1 MSASRKRSRTAA
13 TTPVTEP
20 APPKIALTG
29 GVAMPEKQVE
39 HWRQGKLLDCTITAG
54 GHDFEAHRLV
64 LTSGSDFFDGAFTS
78 GLAESGS
85 AHVTLPEVPASAFEA
100 VLSFLYTGEAMVAEA
115 ELLPLLQAAAYL
127 QVSPLVDAVAAR
139 LEARLTP
146 VNCLETW
153 ALAET
158 HAHARLSTA
167 AKEAALKAF
176 NSMAESEAW
185 LSAPHARVQELLTDE
200 RLTTAAEE
208 AVHSAVVHWATAQ
221 RPPPTDAALLPLFRA
236 VRYPLVAKAFFEA
249 RVLTEPL
256 LRGTLGFDVLGS
268 SFASLAY
275 GTRVA
280 RRPGFGPSRPALT
293 WSTVHKAIDIDVTG
307 SGKVATSTASSG
319 QAVRSA
325 EPLPSTG
332 RHLVELV
339 YARVD
344 REAGDALGTC
354 YMTGVVSAAAA
365 QRDFNSGVNYRRV
378 LATMSDD
385 FWGVDDCGIPG
396 PYSGIR
402 RGDGA
407 LEAVPDEAKIGV
419 TDGER
424 AVRVFRQGAVF
435 SQGDRV
441 GLLVDMDARTLT
453 FLRNGTPIH
462 ASLVFHNLPDQVYVA
477 ATPADEGSSVRFVA

>member
-139 LEARLTP
+139 LEARLTQ
-146 VNCLETW
+146 VKCHETR

-280 RRPGFGPSRPALT
+280 LARRPGFRPSRPALT

-378 LATMSDD
+378 LAT
-385 FWGVDDCGIPG
+385 I
-396 PYSGIR
+396 
-402 RGDGA
+402 
-407 LEAVPDEAKIGV
+407 
-419 TDGER
+419 
-424 AVRVFRQGAVF
+424 
-435 SQGDRV
+435 
-441 GLLVDMDARTLT
+441 
-453 FLRNGTPIH
+453 
-462 ASLVFHNLPDQVYVA
+462 
-477 ATPADEGSSVRFVA
+477 